1 MKRVSLKTIAE
12 QLGVSTA
19 TVSLALSGK
28 AKEGRVSEE
37 LSNKIVDMAKEL
49 NYMPN
54 TLAKGLRI
62 GKSKTIGLVIA
73 DISNVFFGTL
83 ALHIQEYA
91 EKEGYAIII
100 VNTNERFD
108 KMEKLMQLLKAR
120 QVDGF
125 IITPTENS
133 KELIEDLIAEK
144 LPFVLVDRSFPD
156 LEVNSV
162 LINNYDISYKSTEKL
177 IQQGCRNIGLITYK
191 QNQFHINERGRG
203 YVEALKNAGIYNP
216 ENVEEVYY
224 DSLKSDVDNAIRNL
238 INKKDKIDG
247 IFFTTNSISI
257 NGVKSLIKNN
267 INVPKEIQIMC
278 FDESEAFYLLPYMV
292 PFVKQPIE
300 QMAEKSMEL
309 LIANIKMD
317 KVNIE
322 IKQCII
328 DAELIIE

>member
-203 YVEALKNAGIYNP
+203 YVEALKNAGIFNP
-216 ENVEEVYY
+216 ENIEEVCY

>member
-177 IQQGCRNIGLITYK
+177 IQQGCRNIGLVTYK
-191 QNQFHINERGRG
+191 QDQFHINERGRG
-203 YVEALKNAGIYNP
+203 YIEALKNAGIYNP
-216 ENVEEVYY
+216 ENIEEVCY
-224 DSLKSDVDNAIRNL
+224 DSLKSDVGNAIYNL
-238 INKKDKIDG
+238 INRKD
-247 IFFTTNSISI
+247 
-257 NGVKSLIKNN
+257 
-267 INVPKEIQIMC
+267 
-278 FDESEAFYLLPYMV
+278 
-292 PFVKQPIE
+292 
-300 QMAEKSMEL
+300 
-309 LIANIKMD
+309 
-317 KVNIE
+317 
-322 IKQCII
+322 
-328 DAELIIE
+328 

>member
-1 MKRVSLKTIAE
+1 
-12 QLGVSTA
+12 
-19 TVSLALSGK
+19 
-28 AKEGRVSEE
+28 
-37 LSNKIVDMAKEL
+37 
-49 NYMPN
+49 
-54 TLAKGLRI
+54 
-62 GKSKTIGLVIA
+62 
-73 DISNVFFGTL
+73 
-83 ALHIQEYA
+83 
-91 EKEGYAIII
+91 
-100 VNTNERFD
+100 
-108 KMEKLMQLLKAR
+108 
-120 QVDGF
+120 
-125 IITPTENS
+125 
-133 KELIEDLIAEK
+133 
-144 LPFVLVDRSFPD
+144 
-156 LEVNSV
+156 
-162 LINNYDISYKSTEKL
+162 
-177 IQQGCRNIGLITYK
+177 RNIGLITYK

-203 YVEALKNAGIYNP
+203 YVEALKDAGIFNP
-216 ENVEEVYY
+216 ENIEEVCY
-224 DSLKSDVDNAIRNL
+224 DSLKSDVDSAIYNL